1 MFSAIQILLM
11 VVVFVLTA
19 LSVFLGF
26 QVFGLIKQLRQ
37 AVEAFQLFLKKQN
50 QDNFFAES
58 SFDSN
63 QKQEKN
69 DKEKETKPLVS
80 VGMSSKIKPD
90 SSSRSFYRNG
100 RNLS

>member
-11 VVVFVLTA
+11 VVVLVLTA

-37 AVEAFQLFLKKQN
+37 AAKAFQLFLKKQN

-63 QKQEKN
+63 QKQEK
-69 DKEKETKPLVS
+69 DAKEKDVKPPVS
-80 VGMSSKIKPD
+80 VGLSSKIKPD

>member
-11 VVVFVLTA
+11 VVVLVLTA

-37 AVEAFQLFLKKQN
+37 TAKTFQLFLKKKN
-50 QDNFFAES
+50 QDNFFTES
-58 SFDSN
+58 SFDSD
-63 QKQEKN
+63 QEQSKKA
-69 DKEKETKPLVS
+69 KEKDAKPPVS
-80 VGMSSKIKPD
+80 VGLSSRVKSD